1 MLKPTTRG
9 RRRLRMLLSFL
20 FGGVT
25 LLAVVLVLIGYR
37 LPYNP
42 IWWLVLGGIVMGA
55 FLAPLL
61 LVPAVEWVM
70 EGYAE
75 EEERKERI

>member
-1 MLKPTTRG
+1 MLKPTMRG

-42 IWWLVLGGIVMGA
+42 IWWLVLGSIVMVA
-55 FLAPLL
+55 FLTPLL
-61 LVPAVEWVM
+61 LVPAIEWVM

-75 EEERKERI
+75 EERKEGT

>member
-1 MLKPTTRG
+1 MLTPSGRG

-20 FGGVT
+20 FGGGA
-25 LLAVVLVLIGYR
+25 LFAVVLVLVGYR

-42 IWWLVLGGIVMGA
+42 VWWLVLGLIVMGA

-61 LVPAVEWVM
+61 LVPAIEWVM

-75 EEERKERI
+75 DQKKDQG

>member
-1 MLKPTTRG
+1 MVRRSEKG

-20 FGGVT
+20 FGGAT
-25 LLAVVLVLIGYR
+25 LFTVVLVLIGYKA
-37 LPYNP
+37 PYNP
-42 IWWLVLGGIVMGA
+42 IWWLVLGAIVMGA

-61 LVPAVEWVM
+61 LVPAIEWVM

-75 EEERKERI
+75 DKEREERS